1 MNGGRTRLLLGILGV
16 LLLFLV
22 WRFIGPAVGI
32 GGGGGGGT
40 DELADMTADVGRVPG
55 AGRAAAPNPAVAEVE
70 DLKLAEL
77 QGVSRAYHPGRD
89 PWRFVDPLP
98 PPPPP
103 PPPPPTAA
111 ELQAQQEL
119 QNRLEQER
127 LERERAAA
135 IEAARPKPPQF
146 TLTYL
151 GKFGPEK
158 RPIGVFTDGTSI
170 FNVQEG
176 DVIQGK
182 FIVAQIG
189 FESVEIRFV
198 DFPNEPAQRLAVGAS
213 R

>member
-1 MNGGRTRLLLGILGV
+1 MNGSRTRFLLGTLGV

-22 WRFIGPAVGI
+22 WRFIGPAVGFGAGAGSV
-32 GGGGGGGT
+32 GGK
-40 DELADMTADVGRVPG
+40 DEYADLTADVGRVPG
-55 AGRAAAPNPAVAEVE
+55 AGRTAAPNPAVEEVE
-70 DLKLAEL
+70 DLKLAAL
-77 QGVSRAYHPGRD
+77 QGASREYHPGRD
-89 PWRFVDPLP
+89 PWRFVEP
-98 PPPPP
+98 PPPPTPP

-111 ELQAQQEL
+111 QLKAQQEL
-119 QNRLEQER
+119 QERLEQER

-146 TLTYL
+146 ALTYL
-151 GKFGPEK
+151 GKFGPES
-158 RPIGVFTDGTSI
+158 RPIGVFTDGTNI
-170 FNVQEG
+170 FNVQQG

-198 DFPNEPAQRLAVGAS
+198 DFPNEPAQRLAVG